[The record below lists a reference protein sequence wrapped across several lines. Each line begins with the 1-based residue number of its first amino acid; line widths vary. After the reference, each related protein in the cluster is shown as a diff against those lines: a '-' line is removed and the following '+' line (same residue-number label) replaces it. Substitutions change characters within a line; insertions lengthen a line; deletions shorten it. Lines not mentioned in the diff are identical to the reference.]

1 MKDKELE
8 IQVATVVEN
17 LFNEKEEADIR
28 KKTEEA
34 LQKSAASISELT
46 SALETKNSEV
56 MVFEAQASEKDAT
69 IQQLTSELEAAKV
82 ELESANVKLADSEKA
97 LNDIVKERAAEK
109 RMVEIEDAGVA
120 RSDRDSQM
128 TKVKEMTD
136 EEFASYKDELVS
148 IREAV
153 VKELEEARKAQA
165 GVDAK
170 AEEETAKKAEED
182 ASKKELAEKEA
193 ADKEAADKEA
203 ADKVLESNE
212 KDVVAPVQITP
223 GQAAMASLNMEYL
236 PNKDIMAKYADLG
249 KAMANVW
256 KKSEK

>member
-1 MKDKELE
+1 MENKDLK
-8 IQVATVVEN
+8 IQVAAVVEN

-34 LQKSAASISELT
+34 LQKSATSISELT
-46 SALETKNSEV
+46 TALETKNAEV
-56 MVFEAQASEKDAT
+56 SAFEAVISEKDAT
-69 IQQLTSELEAAKV
+69 VQQLTSELEAAKV
-82 ELESANVKLADSEKA
+82 ELENANVKLMDSEKA
-97 LNDIVKERAAEK
+97 LNDMIKERAAER

-153 VKELEEARKAQA
+153 VKELEEARQVQA

-170 AEEETAKKAEED
+170 AEEETAKKAEENSSKEAD
-182 ASKKELAEKEA
+182 VPEKQEEEASEKE
-193 ADKEAADKEA
+193 E
-203 ADKVLESNE
+203 EST
-212 KDVVAPVQITP
+212 VPPVQITP

-249 KAMANVW
+249 KAMANSW

>member
-182 ASKKELAEKEA
+182 ASKEEPAE
-193 ADKEAADKEA
+193 KEA
-203 ADKVLESNE
+203 ADKVLESTE
-212 KDVVAPVQITP
+212 EDVVAPVQITP